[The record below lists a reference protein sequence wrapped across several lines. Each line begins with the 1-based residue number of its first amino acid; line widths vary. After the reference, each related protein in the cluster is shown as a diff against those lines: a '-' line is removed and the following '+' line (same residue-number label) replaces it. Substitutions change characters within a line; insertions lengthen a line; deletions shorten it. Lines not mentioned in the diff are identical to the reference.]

1 MDDSTDT
8 SPHAQP
14 RPSAFG
20 VPQLG
25 LGWDTGPSQRDDHL
39 AALIEAR
46 AAVRCND
53 SQRELDSHRR
63 RAIGIRPCLRF
74 ANGVATAVPG

>member
-14 RPSAFG
+14 RSSAFG

-25 LGWDTGPSQRDDHL
+25 FGWDTGDDHL

-46 AAVRCND
+46 AAVTCND